1 MPQFIEA
8 ISVKTINDISSYC
21 LDCLIK
27 SCYVMPSVIVLCNLV
42 QYMSQGW
49 SVYHVSETTKQIGAG
64 KYFFCSTITRK
75 TIPMSFGRY
84 TIWVLLEVK
93 VCAVLEHFFPMSK
106 T

>member
-8 ISVKTINDISSYC
+8 ISVKTINDINSYC

-49 SVYHVSETTKQIGAG
+49 SVYHVSETTKQTGAG
-64 KYFFCSTITRK
+64 KYFFAPPSPEK
-75 TIPMSFGRY
+75 QYQS
-84 TIWVLLEVK
+84 VLVDTLYEYY
-93 VCAVLEHFFPMSK
+93 
-106 T
+106 